1 VINFDDDPL
10 PGRTTLLATPAEP
23 LRAFHENTRWR
34 LLSGFFWIVLML
46 AVWAGVVAYPTIQY
60 GFVAGELQGLIKPA
74 VAVALP
80 IALIGAPMI
89 MIVAAGGL
97 DLSVGS
103 VVSVVAVVTATSL
116 SKGASEQT
124 AIATGLAVAAGIG
137 AVNAFLVGVVGAHGA
152 LVTLA
157 VMTLLGNFAFFYTG
171 QAGAVPIADNVLKD
185 LSSTPYLLYGTIAF
199 LLLCMVLVQCTR
211 FGRRFPAE
219 EPYQS
224 AAQNAFFRGLPYV
237 LSSVTAGVVGI
248 LMLSARRAG
257 IPSIGMNLELKVI
270 LAVVLGGTC
279 VAGGFGNVTG
289 MVVGALV
296 LAVSQIR
303 MKQMDV
309 SGLHT
314 AMITSAAL
322 LVATFL
328 AHLYYKLIARMYAAG
343 HPVRPV

>member
-1 VINFDDDPL
+1 MINFDNDPL
-10 PGRTTLLATPAEP
+10 PGRTTLLNTSAETP
-23 LRAFHENTRWR
+23 RVFHENTRWR
-34 LLSGFFWIVLML
+34 LLSGCFWILLML
-46 AVWAGVVAYPTIQY
+46 AVWAGVVAYPTVRF
-60 GFVAGELQGLIKPA
+60 GLVAGELQGLIKPA

-80 IALIGAPMI
+80 IALIGAPMV

-103 VVSVVAVVTATSL
+103 VVSVVAVVTAASL
-116 SKGASEQT
+116 AKGASEQT

-137 AVNAFLVGVVGAHGA
+137 TVNAFLVAVGAHGA

-157 VMTLLGNFAFFYTG
+157 VMTLLGNFAFLYTG
-171 QAGAVPIADNVLKD
+171 QAGAIPIADNVLKD
-185 LSSTPYLLYGTIAF
+185 LSATPYLLYGTIAF
-199 LLLCMVLVQCTR
+199 LLFSMFLVQCTR
-211 FGRRFPAE
+211 FGRRFPSE

-224 AAQNAFFRGLPYV
+224 STQNAFFRGLPYV

-270 LAVVLGGTC
+270 LAVVLGGAC
-279 VAGGFGNVTG
+279 VGAGFGNVTG

-309 SGLHT
+309 PGLH
-314 AMITSAAL
+314 AAVITSAAL

-328 AHLYYKLIARMYAAG
+328 AHLYYKLIARMYAAR
-343 HPVRPV
+343 HPARPV